1 MKRAIYTYRK
11 RRLADQL
18 GRLAEFISLLYL
30 RTQGWRILFRRKK
43 TPFGEIDLICRR
55 GNTILFVEV
64 KYRRNQSDISQILP
78 SPTSQTRLYR
88 ATQYIFSKL
97 QHLEPASDMICLRF
111 DIFIWTGFGRLKRY
125 RNVALENTS
134 WHFE

>member
-1 MKRAIYTYRK
+1 MKRATYTYRK
-11 RRLADQL
+11 RRLADHL

-30 RTQGWRILFRRKK
+30 RAQGWRILFRRKK

-64 KYRRNQSDISQILP
+64 KYRRKQSEISQILP
-78 SPTSQTRLYR
+78 SPASQDRLYR
-88 ATQYIFSKL
+88 ATHYIFSNL
-97 QHLEPASDMICLRF
+97 QHLEPASNMMCLRL
-111 DIFIWTGFGRLKRY
+111 DIFIWTGFGKLKRY